1 MFNLKGIELT
11 SKQNQKIK
19 NLRLLWNKYKI
30 LKRLARFDTVKFE
43 LYVET
48 ALIHF
53 ETLCINTIYSHA
65 YNKHKFNHHK

>member
-1 MFNLKGIELT
+1 MKGIELT

-30 LKRLARFDTVKFE
+30 SKRLARFDTIKFE
-43 LYVET
+43 LHVET

-53 ETLCINTIYSHA
+53 ETLCTNTIDSHA
-65 YNKHKFNHHK
+65 YNKHKF